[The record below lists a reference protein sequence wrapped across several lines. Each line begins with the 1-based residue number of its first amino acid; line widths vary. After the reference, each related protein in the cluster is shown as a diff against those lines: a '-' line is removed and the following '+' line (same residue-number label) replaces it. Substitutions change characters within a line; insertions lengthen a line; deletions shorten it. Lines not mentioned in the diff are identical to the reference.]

1 VKVTR
6 SGPQPD
12 VLFAVKF
19 ATGSCAW
26 IDILAMQQDI
36 AKNNFK
42 TAFPGFGIQ
51 TVFKGLG
58 KGRI

>member
-1 VKVTR
+1 
-6 SGPQPD
+6 
-12 VLFAVKF
+12 VLFTVKF

-26 IDILAMQQDI
+26 ADILIIQQDI
-36 AKNNFK
+36 AKKSFK
-42 TAFPGFGIQ
+42 KAFPGFGIQ